1 MILTLDLSPE
11 LEDSLSQQATSHGLS
26 VDRYAL
32 SLLEQILL
40 TQNQSQ
46 ALNTLLQSWI
56 DDDTTQEDQ
65 ATGDLLI
72 QALDEDRPSNR
83 KLFPADKKGIT
94 W

>member
-1 MILTLDLSPE
+1 MLLTLDLSPE
-11 LEDSLSQQATSHGLS
+11 LEDSLSQQAKSQGLS

-32 SLLEQILL
+32 ALLEQIVLP
-40 TQNQSQ
+40 QNQSH

-56 DDDTTQEDQ
+56 DEDTSQEDQ
-65 ATGDLLI
+65 ATGEFLI
-72 QALDEDRPSNR
+72 EALDEDRSSNR